1 MNKDSVLL
9 TIPKKPDYIS
19 VVRLTSSSI
28 SYKCGLNIDEIED
41 IKVAIGEA
49 CVNSFTLCANETIS
63 IKFELEEEKLVI
75 KVSDAREDIPEDLD
89 NARDRELGI
98 LIIKSL
104 MDEVNFDDNG
114 IEMTKYIV

>member
-28 SYKCGLNIDEIED
+28 SHRCGLNVDEIED

-49 CVNSFTLCANETIS
+49 CVNSFNLCANDTIS
-63 IKFELEEEKLVI
+63 IKFDMEEERLVI
-75 KVSDAREDIPEDLD
+75 TVSDAREDIPEDLE

-104 MDEVNFDDNG
+104 MDEVSFSDYG
-114 IEMTKYIV
+114 IVMTKYIV